1 MVNGDESDWVVR
13 DESFNCHRFNLQRC
27 FRLQALTSMCIMH
40 WHFTP
45 VMNYQLIPHELRPIA
60 EKIDAQERISD
71 ADGLRLYRSNDLNA
85 LGIMASAVR
94 ERKNGNVATYIHNR
108 YINYSN
114 ICILSCQFCAF
125 AARKRD
131 AHAFEFSIGEIVA
144 SVRDALT
151 LGITEVH
158 MVGGLHPSL
167 KQDWYLRLLRE
178 VRALDPDVVI
188 KAFTAIEIR
197 HLAERVFKLPIQT
210 TLEMLREAGLG
221 ALTGGGA
228 EIFDPAVRDEI
239 CRGKETAE
247 EWAQVH
253 RLWHRMGGRSTA
265 TMLYGHIETLEQRV
279 DHLRHLGAL
288 QDETGGFTG
297 FVPFAFEPQTPVLA
311 HIKRASAVKE
321 LRTLAVSRIYLDNF
335 DHITAYWVSIGLPLA
350 QVALSYGVDDL
361 HGTIMREKIFHM
373 AGVTT
378 PEEQTAQALCHAIR
392 EAGREP
398 VQRDS
403 YYNHIRST
411 EPGRPEQGAPRA
423 DGELVCA

>member
-1 MVNGDESDWVVR
+1 M
-13 DESFNCHRFNLQRC
+13 NL
-27 FRLQALTSMCIMH
+27 S
-40 WHFTP
+40 
-45 VMNYQLIPHELRPIA
+45 LIPDDLRTIA
-60 EKIDAQERISD
+60 EKIEARQRISD
-71 ADGLRLYRSNDLNA
+71 AEALQMFRSKDLNA
-85 LGIMASAVR
+85 LGAMASAVR
-94 ERKNGNVATYIHNR
+94 EQKNGNVATYIHNR

-131 AHAFEFSIGEIVA
+131 AHAFEFSVEEIVA
-144 SVRDALT
+144 SVRDALA

-158 MVGGLHPSL
+158 MVGGLHPTL
-167 KQDWYLRLLRE
+167 KKEWYLQLLRE

-210 TLEMLREAGLG
+210 TLELLRDAGLG

-247 EWAQVH
+247 EWAEVH

-279 DHLRHLGAL
+279 DHLRHLRAL

-297 FVPFAFEPQTPVLA
+297 FVPFAFEPQTPALA
-311 HIKRASAVKE
+311 HVRRASAVEE

-361 HGTIMREKIFHM
+361 HGTIIEEKIFHM
-373 AGVTT
+373 AGART
-378 PEEQTAQALCHAIR
+378 PQEQAVETLEHVIR

-403 YYNHIRST
+403 FYRHL
-411 EPGRPEQGAPRA
+411 PKKRPAAAAAPVEES
-423 DGELVCA
+423 ELVYA